1 MVVYTTTF
9 ATMCMNMR
17 KVLLHLICCAVWF
30 SGSGQEKWDLK
41 RAVDYAVANNISV
54 KQADVQARLA
64 AAQYKQTKLA
74 QIPSL
79 NVGGNVAYR
88 SGRNQDPV
96 NFDLITQ
103 GFLSNGYNLQTGVDL
118 FNFNSRRNTITANR
132 YETEAA
138 QANIDKVRNDISLNV
153 ANAYLQVLLAREQ
166 VNISRVQVQQTIA
179 QLGNTRKLVD
189 AGSLPELEAANLEA
203 QLARDSAAL
212 VQSEVTALTNLY
224 GLKALMNIDM
234 AVEFDVTTPPVDQIP
249 LESLAE
255 MQPET
260 IYNIA
265 LAKQPLQQVNALRI
279 KSNEY
284 YVKAQRGALYPTISL
299 FGGLSTNFN
308 NQGTRVTGS
317 DLVNPAIGK
326 VNVAGVDYSVFYP
339 SPIPRSQFGKNPYVN
354 QLNQNFSQ
362 QFGLQFNI
370 PIFNAWQ
377 AKLGYQRTKL
387 NLENFKLQSE
397 QDNITLKQNI
407 YQSYAG
413 VVAALQKF
421 NANRSTVINTEKVYE
436 FAKKRYEQG
445 LLNTFDLIIAQNNL
459 TRAKLDE
466 VLTHFDY
473 VFRMKVLE
481 FYKGEGIKLQ

>member
-1 MVVYTTTF
+1 MF
-9 ATMCMNMR
+9 INMIMR
-17 KVLLHLICCAVWF
+17 NLIASLFLVAIGF
-30 SGSGQEKWDLK
+30 SVSGQDKWDLK
-41 RAVDYAVANNISV
+41 RAVEYAIANNISV

-64 AAQYKQTKLA
+64 AVQLKQSQLS
-74 QIPSL
+74 QIPAANFS
-79 NVGGNVAYR
+79 GNVAYR

-103 GFLSNGYNLQTGVDL
+103 GFLSNGYNLQSSVDL
-118 FNFNSRRNTITANR
+118 FNFFNKRNTIEANR

-138 QANIDKVRNDISLNV
+138 RANVDRVRNDISLNV

-166 VNISRVQVQQTIA
+166 SNIADVQVKQTIA
-179 QLGNTRKLVD
+179 QLENTRKLVD

-203 QLARDSAAL
+203 QLARDSATL
-212 VQSEVTALTNLY
+212 VQAKATATTNLLS
-224 GLKALMNIDM
+224 LKALLNVDM
-234 AVEFDVTTPPVDQIP
+234 AADFDVTTPPVDQIP

-255 MQPET
+255 LQPET
-260 IYNIA
+260 VYQIA
-265 LAKQPLQQVNALRI
+265 LNKQPLQQVNALRI

-284 YVKAQRGALYPTISL
+284 FVKAQKGALYPSVTM
-299 FGGLSTNFN
+299 FGGLGTNFN
-308 NQGTRVTGS
+308 NQGTRAIGNT
-317 DLVNPAIGK
+317 LINPPIGK
-326 VNVAGVDYSVFYP
+326 VNISGVDYDVF
-339 SPIPRSQFGKNPYVN
+339 SPQPLSRQLFGKNPYFN

-362 QFGLQFNI
+362 QIGIQLNV

-377 AKLGYQRTKL
+377 AKAGLQRSKL
-387 NLENFKLQSE
+387 NLESFRLQSE

-407 YQSYAG
+407 YQAYTG
-413 VVAALQKF
+413 VVAALQNF
-421 NANRSTVINTEKVYE
+421 NANRTTVINTEKVYE

-466 VLTHFDY
+466 VLTHYDY

-481 FYKGEGIKLQ
+481 FYKGEGIRLQ